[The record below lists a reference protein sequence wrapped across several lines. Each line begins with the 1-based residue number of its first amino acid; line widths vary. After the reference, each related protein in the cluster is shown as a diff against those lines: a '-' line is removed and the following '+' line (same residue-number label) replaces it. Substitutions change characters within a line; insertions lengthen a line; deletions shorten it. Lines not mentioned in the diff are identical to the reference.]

1 VTWNVQ
7 GRCPDAIVKKLKTLL
22 KSDGLGD
29 EFAEKEKGREKHD
42 GGRGRRASGSRPDVY
57 AIALQEIPIAPQYVL
72 MDSLFDDAWSDTL
85 G

>member
-1 VTWNVQ
+1 MTWNVQ
-7 GRCPDAIVKKLKTLL
+7 GRCPDAVIKKLKKLL

-29 EFAEKEKGREKHD
+29 EFAEKDRERHDSGRS
-42 GGRGRRASGSRPDVY
+42 RRASGSRPDVY